1 MVTATNILARLA
13 SAGYEAY
20 MVGGCVRDLLVGLPC
35 KDVDICTSATPDQV
49 MAVFPGSGL
58 VGASFGV
65 VLVEFD
71 GIVFDVATYRKDG
84 DYTDHRRPDTVEFTT
99 EVLEDLRRRDFTMNT
114 MLIDRYG
121 RLIDHLNG
129 RFDIADGVISCA
141 GSPVVRFNQDALRM
155 LRAVRFACRLGFRIA
170 PFTREA
176 IRDQADDITRVSAER
191 ITKELEGILTSGH
204 ADVGVKLLMELKLMD
219 HIIPEFLPMLGC
231 KQNPKH
237 HPEGDAYEH
246 TLKVLEQLPKGC
258 TITLALAALLH
269 DIGKPG
275 TYGEKDGQPT
285 SYGHEELGAKMT
297 HEILMRLK
305 FPHEVVDMITGHVAD
320 HMRFRVA
327 KEMKRSKLFRFIGQ
341 PHFDELLEL
350 HKIDARAGSGKLE
363 KAEFVEKVMRETP
376 EHILRPVRLATGRD
390 LIEMG
395 LTPGPVFRAALE
407 GLQTEQLEGSVVD
420 RVGALSFLKMFGASM
435 GDIPGLTPPVPVPN
449 LPETGGLQMLGA
461 LPETGFPFEV
471 PDPGTLGLLTITRKP
486 DAAMPGGEPPND
498 RV

>member
-1 MVTATNILARLA
+1 
-13 SAGYEAY
+13 
-20 MVGGCVRDLLVGLPC
+20 
-35 KDVDICTSATPDQV
+35 
-49 MAVFPGSGL
+49 
-58 VGASFGV
+58 
-65 VLVEFD
+65 
-71 GIVFDVATYRKDG
+71 
-84 DYTDHRRPDTVEFTT
+84 
-99 EVLEDLRRRDFTMNT
+99 MNAL
-114 MLIDRYG
+114 LIDRYG
-121 RLIDHLNG
+121 HL
-129 RFDIADGVISCA
+129 FDFMDGKTAISDRTIGCV
-141 GSPVVRFNQDALRM
+141 GSPEVRLNQDALRM
-155 LRAVRFACRLGFRIA
+155 LRAVRFACKLGFNIDYY
-170 PFTREA
+170 TREA
-176 IRDQADDITRVSAER
+176 IRLLARDIASVSPER
-191 ITKELEGILTSGH
+191 IAKELEGILTSGH
-204 ADVGVKLLMELKLMD
+204 ADVGVKLLMELELMD
-219 HIIPEFLPMLGC
+219 HIMPEFLPMLGC
-231 KQNPKH
+231 QQNPKH

-305 FPHEVVDMITGHVAD
+305 FPHEVVDMVTGHVAD

-327 KEMKRSKLFRFIGQ
+327 KDMKRSKLFRFIGQ

-350 HKIDARAGSGKLE
+350 HKMDARAGSGKME

-420 RVGALSFLKMFGASM
+420 RVGALSFLKMFVA
-435 GDIPGLTPPVPVPN
+435 
-449 LPETGGLQMLGA
+449 
-461 LPETGFPFEV
+461 
-471 PDPGTLGLLTITRKP
+471 GTEW
-486 DAAMPGGEPPND
+486 A
-498 RV
+498 